1 MLRLPMSPVL
11 VAAVSW
17 VCAYAWDT
25 AVVFLRRTR
34 TPCCA
39 EPARLVLP
47 CTIVEVYDGDTITV
61 RLTLDLR
68 VRMLD
73 CWTPEIRTRDASEKA
88 RGIAAR
94 DALSAMAPAGS
105 AATLTVPLDGA
116 DRLDDVITLGRVLG
130 HVTVDGDSMTL
141 SDRMVKAR
149 HATPTKQ

>member
-25 AVVFLRRTR
+25 AVVF
-34 TPCCA
+34 CA

-47 CTIVEVYDGDTITV
+47 CAIVEVYDGDTITV

-73 CWTPEIRTRDASEKA
+73 CWTPEIRTRDAGGEF
-88 RGIAAR
+88 
-94 DALSAMAPAGS
+94 
-105 AATLTVPLDGA
+105 ATCGH
-116 DRLDDVITLGRVLG
+116 RVRPSSG
-130 HVTVDGDSMTL
+130 G
-141 SDRMVKAR
+141 
-149 HATPTKQ
+149 